1 MVLSTKILE
10 QINKLTL
17 QLETDYPELYSFIDE
32 EPITIPSFE
41 HPDITNKLLRDYL
54 ESLKGL
60 IRSHKNN

>member
-17 QLETDYPELYSFIDE
+17 KIETDYPELYSFIEE
-32 EPITIPSFE
+32 EPITLPSFE
-41 HPDITNKLLRDYL
+41 HPDITNKLLKEYL

-60 IRSHKNN
+60 IRSHKK

>member
-17 QLETDYPELYSFIDE
+17 KIETDYPELYSFIEE

-41 HPDITNKLLRDYL
+41 HPDITNKVLKDYL

-60 IRSHKNN
+60 IKSHKE

>member
-1 MVLSTKILE
+1 MKLSTKILE

-41 HPDITNKLLRDYL
+41 HPDITNKVLKDYL

-60 IRSHKNN
+60 IKSHKDN

>member
-1 MVLSTKILE
+1 MVPSIKILE

-17 QLETDYPELYSFIDE
+17 QLETDYPELYKFLEE

-41 HPDITNKLLRDYL
+41 HPNINNKVLRDYL

-60 IRSHKNN
+60 IKSSKES